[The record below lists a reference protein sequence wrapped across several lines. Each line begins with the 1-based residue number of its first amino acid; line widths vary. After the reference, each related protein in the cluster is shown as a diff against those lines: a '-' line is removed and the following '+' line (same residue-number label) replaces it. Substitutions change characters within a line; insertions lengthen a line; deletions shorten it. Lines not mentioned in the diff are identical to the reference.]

1 MPHEWRPFDIE
12 SEYDVRQLADGR
24 YELRQPARA
33 EVDRLSPAD
42 FDDLRR
48 EAPVSV
54 FASNPNPDRI
64 TAAMWRMWTE
74 GSKVIPGV
82 RLGGI
87 YADKRCYHNTR
98 AANQAEWPDAYCIKL
113 SLDRQGPSNKAAAID
128 YTMSDYEMR
137 KRTALLRKSA
147 LDPDDPRMEAVR
159 EFYGT
164 LNSSNVY
171 GLIKDNR
178 YGPWRRSDADSSH
191 LWHIHISI
199 FRAYVAMWD
208 ELEPVVSVLSGE
220 TWQQWRERL
229 DDVPY
234 RTSLGKTQP
243 QQLVWGEF
251 RHITWDREY
260 GDPLDSHREGNYPGY
275 NPPGGGWVD
284 AQAQVRV
291 DGLEV
296 GDWYQVRYEVHD
308 WEDGRSVK
316 MWSEVVADYTATRGR
331 QYVIGTIQKPL
342 RDNQVL
348 RVAVGVWRAAGSAP
362 DRTAPVA
369 VSGRWTIRQD
379 R

>member
-1 MPHEWRPFDIE
+1 MPHAWRQFDVD
-12 SEYDVRQLADGR
+12 SDAAVRHLADGSYQLR
-24 YELRQPARA
+24 RGDGGVEQLTPAEFDELRSVPPAR
-33 EVDRLSPAD
+33 LLAD
-42 FDDLRR
+42 
-48 EAPVSV
+48 
-54 FASNPNPDRI
+54 NPNPDRI
-64 TAAMWRMWTE
+64 TDPMWRMWTE

-98 AANQAEWPDAYCIKL
+98 AANQAKWPDAYCIKL
-113 SLDRQGPSNKAAAID
+113 SLDRKGPSDKAAAID

-137 KRTALLRKSA
+137 ERTALLRRSA

-164 LNSSNVY
+164 LDSSHVY

-178 YGPWRRSDADSSH
+178 YGPWRRSDSGSSH

-199 FRAYVAMWD
+199 FRAYVNFWE

-220 TWQQWRERL
+220 TAKQRRERQ

-234 RTSLGKTQP
+234 RSSLGKTKP
-243 QQLVWGEF
+243 QTLVWDEF
-251 RHITWDREY
+251 RTITWDREY
-260 GDPLDSHREGNYPGY
+260 ADPLGGHRDGNYPGY

-284 AQAQVRV
+284 AQAQLRV
-291 DGLEV
+291 DGLAV

-308 WEDGRSVK
+308 WQDGRSVG
-316 MWSEVVADYTATRGR
+316 MWSEVVADYAATRGR
-331 QYVIGTIQKPL
+331 QYVVGTIQKPL

-348 RVAVGVWRAAGSAP
+348 RVAVGVFAAGDGAP
-362 DRTAPVA
+362 ADRPAPIA